1 MRVNYGAPESP
12 WLVDEEGQRWF
23 IYRQGMTWED
33 IPDGVTHVIVQ
44 EGTIRIE
51 DDTFHNGDGKFDS
64 LQVIKIAK
72 TLEEIG
78 ARAFDRCKNLVKVEI
93 PTDSC
98 LTTIGQIAFRYCAFR
113 YCVSLEDITLPQS
126 IRTLGEGTFYQCR
139 CLAKINFPP
148 QLNRLGNGCF
158 DDSGLTKADLG
169 HCLLM
174 VEIPAFG
181 FSECG
186 QLETIALPPN
196 LEMIGKRAF
205 HRCASLKSILFPKT
219 IRQIE
224 SSSFEDCLTLTT
236 LEFESFATISALMTD
251 PRDSRF
257 FGCRQLHT
265 IKWSPN
271 QEAAIPP
278 AIWPQIIAKGFWSD
292 RGLLQE
298 LPARNRHSC
307 IFSFLC
313 SIREELRGNQR
324 PLHPMKETSEPKIM
338 RKTGHN

>member
-1 MRVNYGAPESP
+1 MSVSGEEEQP
-12 WLVDEEGQRWF
+12 WLVDGDGQQWF
-23 IYRQGMTWED
+23 IYRQGMTSED
-33 IPDGVTHVIVQ
+33 IPNGVTHVIVQ

-158 DDSGLTKADLG
+158 DDSGLMKADLG

-219 IRQIE
+219 LRQINFF
-224 SSSFEDCLTLTT
+224 SFRQVTLTT
-236 LEFESFATISALMTD
+236 LEFESFATISALLTD
-251 PRDSRF
+251 PRRGRF
-257 FGCRQLHT
+257 LDCDELHT
-265 IKWSPN
+265 IKWPPN